1 MSSIEKWQDSMAFI
15 RSNVVDYFGSSSV
28 EIINEAIK
36 GDTDKIKVSKLISDI
51 EWTVSCINS
60 MKTDLQEL
68 AKYLERV
75 I

>member
-1 MSSIEKWQDSMAFI
+1 MAFI

-60 MKTDLQEL
+60 MKTDLEEL
-68 AKYLERV
+68 AEYLERV